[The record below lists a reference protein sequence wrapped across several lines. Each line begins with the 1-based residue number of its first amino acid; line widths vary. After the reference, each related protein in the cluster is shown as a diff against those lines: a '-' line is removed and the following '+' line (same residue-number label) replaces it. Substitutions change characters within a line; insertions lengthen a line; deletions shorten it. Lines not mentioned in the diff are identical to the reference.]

1 MFYIIYDIYT
11 NFFKIYIILYET
23 NTEISNIYN
32 DWYNIIFI
40 V

>member
-11 NFFKIYIILYET
+11 NKYIYIILYET